1 MSSPKTVEIADFNKQ
16 RKRSMGR
23 DALEA
28 AELPNILF
36 IPFLMS
42 QFLNPGI
49 IYSNLVRFPCR
60 AHFQIR
66 ESQAT

>member
-49 IYSNLVRFPCR
+49 IYSNLLIQRIV
-60 AHFQIR
+60 
-66 ESQAT
+66 ESQVFLVSL